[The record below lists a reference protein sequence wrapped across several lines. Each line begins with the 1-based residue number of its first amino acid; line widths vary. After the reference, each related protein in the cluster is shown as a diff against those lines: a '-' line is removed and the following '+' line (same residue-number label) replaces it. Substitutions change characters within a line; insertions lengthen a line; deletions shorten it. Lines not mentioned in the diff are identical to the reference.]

1 MEQNAHKGMLKP
13 RNITGRIAMAE
24 TTAPFDTALTRLRGC
39 RHPIIPARMGGPACS
54 EFVAAVSN
62 AALVKRASG

>member
-1 MEQNAHKGMLKP
+1 
-13 RNITGRIAMAE
+13 MAE

-54 EFVAAVSN
+54 EFAAAVSN